1 MILDEKVIMSLPPPP
16 YLSNRTHRT
25 PPSLQS
31 TLTLTSLPP
40 HILLQIIHHTF
51 PQGIAAAPTP
61 LNSASYGYDTAR
73 LYQDT
78 KPERQRKTLFWLSTS
93 LRLVSRT
100 LYTACMHVLRS
111 TYLPAY
117 QALIRPPYSTDPFPI
132 GVLSPNSDPSTSS
145 SSSSPPAYDTP
156 TPPTTSSSPLITLH
170 RETAILDHFILLKV
184 RQDVFLDDTSLH
196 IDREDAF
203 RDLFD
208 VAQPRARLEDL
219 VRIIGVKEG
228 IVYVPGARSNNSA
241 SFGTTTATTST
252 PPKHHQESHSTD
264 SPPRAQSQ
272 PQAQQHPPKPRRS
285 FFSFLS
291 SSSPSSSPSPSPT
304 PSPSPFPS
312 PAPQITPL
320 PFPALSISFSPRRA
334 GLILNRTR
342 TVAEVARRAGGYAGG
357 GTGTGA
363 RGRETL
369 EELAAA
375 LVGGLKVWLVE
386 G

>member
-1 MILDEKVIMSLPPPP
+1 MIIDEKVIMSLPPPP
-16 YLSNRTHRT
+16 YLQGSNRFGGST
-25 PPSLQS
+25 PTLTAGSP
-31 TLTLTSLPP
+31 LTLTSLPP
-40 HILLQIIHHTF
+40 HILLQIIHYTF

-73 LYQDT
+73 LYEDT

-117 QALIRPPYSTDPFPI
+117 QALIRPAYTSDPFPI
-132 GVLSPNSDPSTSS
+132 GLPSPNSASA
-145 SSSSPPAYDTP
+145 SSPPAYE
-156 TPPTTSSSPLITLH
+156 TPPSPTAPQTSPLITLH
-170 RETAILDHFILLKV
+170 RETAVLDRFILLKV

-219 VRIIGVKEG
+219 VRIVGSKEG
-228 IVYVPGARSNNSA
+228 VVYVPGSGRTPTPQDAPRTTP
-241 SFGTTTATTST
+241 GT
-252 PPKHHQESHSTD
+252 PKEP
-264 SPPRAQSQ
+264 PPRTQTYPQ
-272 PQAQQHPPKPRRS
+272 PQPQPQQPKPRRS

-291 SSSPSSSPSPSPT
+291 STPSSPT
-304 PSPSPFPS
+304 TTTPSPFPAPTPNQ
-312 PAPQITPL
+312 PAQTIQTIQPI
-320 PFPALSISFSPRRA
+320 PFPALSVSFSPRRV

-342 TVAEVARRAGGYAGG
+342 TVAEVARVSGYGG
-357 GTGTGA
+357 

-369 EELAAA
+369 EELAGR
-375 LVGGLKVWLVE
+375 LVRGLKAWLVE